1 MAFADP
7 GMFLAF
13 TGKPENALV
22 EVGDFWWFQIN
33 WTYLVRCIQFLF
45 TSDSR
50 FLKKTS
56 SSEFK
61 TIVLFYPTHKKYLI
75 LKKTYIDLVLYCI
88 RRNIKPIH
96 FQKS

>member
-33 WTYLVRCIQFLF
+33 WTYLVRCIQFIFILF
-45 TSDSR
+45 
-50 FLKKTS
+50 
-56 SSEFK
+56 
-61 TIVLFYPTHKKYLI
+61 
-75 LKKTYIDLVLYCI
+75 
-88 RRNIKPIH
+88 
-96 FQKS
+96 